1 MGQIILNWLA
11 VLFLPLLLG
20 AAMRAACRRFSK
32 AWLITAA
39 GALLSAV
46 TWFTACHPP
55 ILARDRA
62 GAASEKIACSDL
74 THRAARIQAMQSS
87 APERIKLHAPR
98 HTTICAESFDA

>member
-11 VLFLPLLLG
+11 ILFLPLLLG

-55 ILARDRA
+55 IL
-62 GAASEKIACSDL
+62 GSEL
-74 THRAARIQAMQSS
+74 YGLRTIQAVSLTS
-87 APERIKLHAPR
+87 GSLAAGLALRLKK
-98 HTTICAESFDA
+98 